1 MPTAMK
7 GVAGGLTRCSRCRRL
22 CQQWRK
28 QLLGYVTSL
37 LTDVLLSLS
46 LSSETAGDSA
56 VMEAADGTTSLLT
69 DAMSETVVMPAV
81 MDIAAIATSLP
92 TVARLSLMVGM
103 GLVVC
108 RGGGGERGDSSG
120 Y

>member
-1 MPTAMK
+1 M
-7 GVAGGLTRCSRCRRL
+7 

-28 QLLGYVTSL
+28 QSLGFVTSL
-37 LTDVLLSLS
+37 LTDVLLS

-69 DAMSETVVMPAV
+69 DAISETVVMPAV
-81 MDIAAIATSLP
+81 MDIATIATSLP
-92 TVARLSLMVGM
+92 TVALLSLVVGT

-108 RGGGGERGDSSG
+108 VWGGLERLFIQ
-120 Y
+120 